1 MHFPLRGKRPLV
13 LRSYGEWGQATLD
26 QSKSESSCLFL
37 FVVHDLVIE
46 LLEPGCTLSTLL
58 AFSLV
63 SPWLQIA

>member
-1 MHFPLRGKRPLV
+1 MTVSTQELRGV
-13 LRSYGEWGQATLD
+13 GQATLD

-37 FVVHDLVIE
+37 FLVHDLVIE
-46 LLEPGCTLSTLL
+46 LLEPYCTLSTLF

>member
-1 MHFPLRGKRPLV
+1 MHYPLRGKRPLL
-13 LRSYGEWGQATLD
+13 LRSYEVGQATLD